1 MENVVYILGAGFS
14 APLGL
19 PVMSNF
25 IEVSK
30 NLYASDN
37 NKYKHFGRVFDN
49 IRKRLAYVTLFY
61 KTNLDNIEEVLSIL
75 EMERL
80 VGRVSKEE
88 ANDYIKF
95 IVDVI
100 QYFTPSIEGFND
112 FDQVSQGLYRVAKD
126 SEKMPEYQLRNQII
140 RRDISSNYG
149 NFVLHLFNG
158 EIVVKGVGG
167 DEKANQFSEFEIQC
181 EIDKNPSSRY
191 SVITL
196 NYDLVLENYAKY
208 FSSVSLGT
216 ELKFIRSRDRR
227 RQGLPYLVKLHGS
240 VDNQVIIPP
249 TWNKTITPQIDKEW
263 ETAYRLLSSANH
275 IRIIGYS
282 LPDSDAYVRYLL
294 KAGILK
300 SENLKRIDVLC
311 KDEDGSVKMR
321 YDSFITL
328 QHPKYRFC
336 NGDVTKYLGYVGRT
350 LPMESQHE
358 AFYEKYEQT
367 LRGELG

>member
-1 MENVVYILGAGFS
+1 
-14 APLGL
+14 
-19 PVMSNF
+19 
-25 IEVSK
+25 
-30 NLYASDN
+30 
-37 NKYKHFGRVFDN
+37 
-49 IRKRLAYVTLFY
+49 VTLFY

-100 QYFTPSIEGFND
+100 QYFTPSIEGLTNFS
-112 FDQVSQGLYRVAKD
+112 QVSQGLYRVVKD
-126 SEKMPEYQLRNQII
+126 TEKTHEYQLRDQII
-140 RRDISSNYG
+140 YRVPSSYYG

-158 EIVVKGVGG
+158 EVVVKGVGG
-167 DEKANQFSEFEIQC
+167 GEKVNQFSEFELRC
-181 EIDKNPSSRY
+181 EIEKNPSLRY

-208 FSSVSLGT
+208 LSSVSLGT
-216 ELKFIRSRDRR
+216 ELKFIRSRDKRH
-227 RQGLPYLVKLHGS
+227 QGLPCLVKLHGS

-275 IRIIGYS
+275 IRIVGYS

-311 KDEDGSVKMR
+311 KDEDESVRRR

-336 NGDVTKYLGYVGRT
+336 NGDVTEYLSYHSNNRSIE
-350 LPMESQHE
+350 ESHND
-358 AFYEKYEQT
+358 FYDAYE
-367 LRGELG
+367 RRKKARSDD